1 MDNTQ
6 TAAGQDGESDIES
19 VLAKKKALKKQRKA
33 AAAAAAAGLQAGPA
47 QATQQQATEP
57 QTAVAPPP
65 QALPQAA
72 TALLQQPDPVPKKHK
87 KKQKLEAKA
96 SATTE
101 PAVPLASA
109 GGVPMQADIVQA
121 AASEQNGDAAQP
133 PAAKKRRVRFA
144 MKRNLLM
151 QIGGAV
157 PPQEV
162 RTPPGS
168 RPKVALPQ
176 HRQVPSCT
184 TACNGKLPHTGSF
197 CKNGILRNSSNGLCV
212 KAGTQVMQCSI

>member
-1 MDNTQ
+1 MTDNTQ
-6 TAAGQDGESDIES
+6 TAAGQVEESDGES

-47 QATQQQATEP
+47 QATQQQPKEP

-72 TALLQQPDPVPKKHK
+72 AALLQQPDPVPKKHK
-87 KKQKLEAKA
+87 KKHKLEAKA

-101 PAVPLASA
+101 PAVPLATA
-109 GGVPMQADIVQA
+109 GAGAVPVQADTVQA
-121 AASEQNGDAAQP
+121 ATSEQNGDAVQP

-168 RPKVALPQ
+168 RPKVAPPQ
-176 HRQVPSCT
+176 HQSIVHLLNCEARPS
-184 TACNGKLPHTGSF
+184 GGGGSF
-197 CKNGILRNSSNGLCV
+197 S
-212 KAGTQVMQCSI
+212 